1 MSAALE
7 AYRSVA
13 GSEIVNQ
20 LYQLSKPL
28 KGIKVLHVNSTKEG
42 GGVAEILRKM
52 VPLMRGLGIDAQ
64 WEVISGDG
72 PFFECTKG
80 FHNALQGKPVTPSPE
95 LLNHYQDV
103 NVENARRLHSLLTE
117 ADVVFIH
124 DPQPLTVI
132 QHVPER
138 RGKWVWRCHIDVSK
152 PHRPVWRYLKPWV
165 EQYDASVFSLA
176 SFAKPLSHP
185 QFLITPSIDPLSEKN
200 IELPKQEV
208 EKIYAQFGIDL
219 DRPVVLQVSR
229 FDRFKDPVGV
239 IEAYRL
245 VKKMVPLQL
254 VLAGGGA
261 SDDPEGM
268 AVLDE
273 VRHAAAGDSD
283 IHVLHLPPDA
293 HHTINALQRGADV
306 VLQKSTR
313 EGFGLTVTEAMWKGK
328 PVVGGDTGGI
338 RVQIYSHYTGFLVRS
353 PEGAALRIR
362 YLLHRENK
370 RKEMGERARRLVR
383 ENFLITHHLRGYLAL
398 MINLLQG
405 GDHHRIEIGV

>member
-1 MSAALE
+1 MSTALD
-7 AYRSVA
+7 AYRGVA
-13 GSEIVNQ
+13 GNEVVEQ
-20 LYQLSKPL
+20 LYQLAKPL
-28 KGIKVLHVNSTKEG
+28 HGIRVVHVNSTKEG

-64 WEVISGDG
+64 WEVISGDTT
-72 PFFECTKG
+72 FFECTKG

-95 LLNHYQDV
+95 MLSHYQEV
-103 NVENARRLHSLLTE
+103 NAENASRMSELLEE

-124 DPQPLTVI
+124 DPQPLTMI
-132 QHVPER
+132 QHLPHR
-138 RGKWVWRCHIDVSK
+138 KGKWVWRCHIDVSK
-152 PHRPVWRYLKPWV
+152 PHRPVWRYLRPWV

-176 SFAKPLSHP
+176 SFAKPLNHP

-200 IELPKQEV
+200 VELPRKEV
-208 EKIYAQFGIDL
+208 EKTCEEFGIDME
-219 DRPVVLQVSR
+219 RPVVLQVSR
-229 FDRFKDPVGV
+229 FDRFKDPMGV

-283 IHVLHLPPDA
+283 IHILHLPPDS
-293 HHTINALQRGADV
+293 HLTINALQRGADV
-306 VLQKSTR
+306 VVQKSTK
-313 EGFGLTVTEAMWKGK
+313 EGFGLTVTEAMWKSK
-328 PVVGGDTGGI
+328 PVIGGDTGGI
-338 RVQIYSHYTGFLVRS
+338 RVQVFNHYTGFLVRS

-362 YLLHRENK
+362 YLLHREDK
-370 RKEMGERARRLVR
+370 RREMGERARRLVR

-398 MINLLQG
+398 MINLLRG
-405 GDHHRIEIGV
+405 GNNDRIELGV